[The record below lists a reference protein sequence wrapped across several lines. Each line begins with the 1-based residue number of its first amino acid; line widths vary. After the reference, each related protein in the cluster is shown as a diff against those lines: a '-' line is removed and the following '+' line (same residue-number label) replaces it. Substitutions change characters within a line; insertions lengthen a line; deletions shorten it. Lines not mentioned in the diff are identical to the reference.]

1 MIIIDVEGGRKA
13 QKAFV
18 KDAGLFYIKRLMP
31 RIKNLTITVKLIR
44 GLTDKDG
51 VCGDCIW
58 EDRNHKPREF
68 TIRIDSKE
76 NKEFILDTLAHE
88 MIHVKQYARGEL
100 VDLVRKPKMSRFKGK
115 LISWESKD
123 EPWEKEP
130 WEKSKALYE
139 DYKSYK

>member
-31 RIKNLTITVKLIR
+31 RIKNLAITVKLIR

-115 LISWESKD
+115 LIPWESKD
-123 EPWEKEP
+123 EPWEKEQ